1 MPVSSGSWLRR
12 FDPRPQAALRLICL
26 PHGGGG
32 ASFFA
37 GWAGA
42 LPAWAELVAVQYP
55 GREDRFGD
63 PFPGDLHDLV
73 RGLADDVEPLTG
85 RPYALFGHSM
95 GATVAYELAHELLG
109 RGRPAPV
116 HLLVSGREAPHDERG
131 GRVHLLDDDGLAA
144 ELARLGGTAPEV
156 LRDAG
161 LRSVILRYVREDYG
175 LIETYRPRRRPPLAC
190 PVTVLL
196 GDRDPDLTVA
206 EAGRW
211 RWATHGPA
219 EVRVFPGD
227 HFYLV
232 PQRDAVLATLR
243 RVLDG
248 SAAR

>member
-1 MPVSSGSWLRR
+1 MPVPRGPWLRC
-12 FDPRPQAALRLICL
+12 FDPRPHARLRLICL

-32 ASFFA
+32 ASSFA
-37 GWAGA
+37 GWAGS
-42 LPAWAELVAVQYP
+42 LPSWAELVAVQYP
-55 GREDRFGD
+55 GREDRLGD
-63 PFPGDLHDLV
+63 PFPDDLHDLV
-73 RGLADDVEPLTG
+73 RGLADDVEPLTA

-95 GATVAYELAHELLG
+95 GATVAYELAHELLD
-109 RGRPAPV
+109 RGGPAPV

-161 LRSVILRYVREDYG
+161 LRAVILRYVREDYR
-175 LIETYRPRRRPPLAC
+175 LVETHRPRRRPPLAC

-196 GDRDPDLTVA
+196 GDRDPELTVA
-206 EAGRW
+206 EAARW
-211 RWATHGPA
+211 RRVTRGPA

-243 RVLDG
+243 RALG
-248 SAAR
+248 GAAVR